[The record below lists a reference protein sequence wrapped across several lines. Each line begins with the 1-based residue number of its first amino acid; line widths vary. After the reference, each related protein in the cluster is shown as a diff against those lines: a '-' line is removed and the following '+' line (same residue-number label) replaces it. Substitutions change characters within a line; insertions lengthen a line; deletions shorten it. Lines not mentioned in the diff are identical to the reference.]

1 MTNTMNMKMRTIKE
15 ELKFRHNLEII
26 DLLIDVLSKVK
37 YIIYSHNNIIQIINN
52 TYCNYLNNT
61 IYHERC

>member
-37 YIIYSHNNIIQIINN
+37 IHN
-52 TYCNYLNNT
+52 LFS
-61 IYHERC
+61 